1 MDWVAFWT
9 AIAAVAAII
18 AAAGTVGTLLAVTL
32 QLQSARVDREDDYY
46 RKLTPFLSFEA
57 TGVPTAAAMTATPGM
72 AVPSDPAINVYAD
85 GGGYAFNVLANIVQ
99 TSATGGGG
107 TLVGQTVIRYMRED
121 RGDSPQPHVIPFGP
135 KAAQGFQGTLK
146 VTFVDM
152 FGIHHEAQQAVRFGA
167 GDLLETTDALHW
179 TCGKT
184 CRVHLVRP
192 APPPGRLS
200 KLAQALRLY

>member
-32 QLQSARVDREDDYY
+32 QIQAARVDREDDYY

-57 TGVPTAAAMTATPGM
+57 TAVSSTTAMPGK
-72 AVPSDPAINVYAD
+72 APSDPAINVYAD

-99 TSATGGGG
+99 TNATSGGG

-121 RGDSPQPHVIPFGP
+121 RGDNLQPHVIPFGP
-135 KAAQGFQGTLK
+135 KAAEGFQGTLK
-146 VTFVDM
+146 VTFV
-152 FGIHHEAQQAVRFGA
+152 RS
-167 GDLLETTDALHW
+167 
-179 TCGKT
+179 
-184 CRVHLVRP
+184 
-192 APPPGRLS
+192 APPAEPHGGC
-200 KLAQALRLY
+200 

>member
-32 QLQSARVDREDDYY
+32 QIQAARVDREDDYY

-57 TGVPTAAAMTATPGM
+57 TAVSSATAMPGI
-72 AVPSDPAINVYAD
+72 APSDPAINVYAD

-99 TSATGGGG
+99 TNATSGGG
-107 TLVGQTVIRYMRED
+107 TLVGQRVIRYMRED
-121 RGDSPQPHVIPFGP
+121 RGDDPQPHVIPFGP
-135 KAAQGFQGTLK
+135 KAAQGFQGALK

-152 FGIHHEAQQAVRFGA
+152 FGIHHEAQQTVRFGA

-179 TCGKT
+179 TCGPT
-184 CRVHLVRP
+184 CRVHGIVP

-200 KLAQALRLY
+200 KLARALRLY

>member
-32 QLQSARVDREDDYY
+32 QIQAARVDREDDYY
-46 RKLTPFLSFEA
+46 RTLTPFLSFEA
-57 TGVPTAAAMTATPGM
+57 TEVASAGAMPGK
-72 AVPSDPAINVYAD
+72 APGDPAINVYAD

-99 TSATGGGG
+99 TNATSGGG
-107 TLVGQTVIRYMRED
+107 TLVGQSVIRYMRED
-121 RGDSPQPHVIPFGP
+121 RGDNPQPHVILFGP
-135 KAAQGFQGTLK
+135 KAGQGFQGTLK

-167 GDLLETTDALHW
+167 GDRLETTDALKW
-179 TCGKT
+179 VCAPPT
-184 CRVHLVRP
+184 CRVHRIAP
-192 APPPGRLS
+192 APPPGRLT